1 MTGLAIIVAAIIIE
15 HGLSRIAKAIEGS
28 ET

>member
-15 HGLSRIAKAIEGS
+15 HGLSRIAKAIEWS
-28 ET
+28 KT

>member
-1 MTGLAIIVAAIIIE
+1 MTGLAIIVAAFIIE

-28 ET
+28 KA